1 MNNIKKELMVI
12 PRFKKWDMQDA
23 LHRPEPWKIHADL
36 VEERNGDTLACLWYV
51 TKDNQHIKVIR
62 RFTQIEVKKKGF
74 VDRFMRFDAY
84 TQMGEL
90 PKHWRHP
97 ALSQP

>member
-1 MNNIKKELMVI
+1 VSDINQELMVI
-12 PRFKKWDMQDA
+12 PKFKKWDSHNPTMRA
-23 LHRPEPWKIHADL
+23 EPWKINADL
-36 VEERNGDTLACLWYV
+36 IKERNGETLACLWYV
-51 TKDNQHIKVIR
+51 TGDNQHIKIMR
-62 RFTQIEVKKKGF
+62 RFTPIEVKKKGF

-84 TQMGEL
+84 NQMGEL